1 MYFYVARQPILDAEK
16 QLFGYELLFRD
27 GVDNVFPDID
37 ENEATTR
44 LIEGSQFNLGLEHL
58 TGNKPA
64 FINFTL
70 DTILKNYPTML
81 PPEKIV
87 VEILET
93 VTPSKKLLAA
103 VKNLHEQGYVLA
115 LDDYEHKPV
124 WRHFYPY
131 IEFIKIDLR
140 AMSLEE
146 VKQVMLDVREFKHI
160 KFLAEKVETL
170 EEFEQCKALGFTYF
184 QGYFFFKPEIVKT
197 KNLSPNQL
205 ILAEL
210 LAETSSEHIDLAKVT
225 QIFERDINLAYKL
238 LRYSNSSIFKRRGD
252 ISTIKQAIVSLGQ
265 YELKKFL
272 SLLFT
277 ASVNNGKPQELLK
290 LSMVRA
296 RFCEKLADSDKVCD
310 SSMAFLTGMLSLI
323 DAILDE
329 DIKTLMEK
337 LPLSIEI
344 KNALVDNQGQL
355 ATFLQ
360 LAKSYERGQWEQEL
374 ELEES
379 LNLSGEQ
386 VPNIYTESITWANN
400 QIASISYENEEN
412 EDNSMIKKEP

>member
-27 GVDNVFPDID
+27 GVDNVFPDVD

-44 LIEGSQFNLGLEHL
+44 LIEGSQFNLGLGNL
-58 TGNKPA
+58 TGDKPA

-81 PPEKIV
+81 PPETTV

-103 VKNLHEQGYVLA
+103 VKKLHEQGYVLA

-131 IEFIKIDLR
+131 IDFIKIDLR
-140 AMSLEE
+140 AMPFQEIE
-146 VKQVMLDVREFKHI
+146 QVMVDIAEFKHI
-160 KFLAEKVETL
+160 KFLAEKVETV
-170 EEFEQCKALGFTYF
+170 EEFEQCKKLGFTYF
-184 QGYFFFKPEIVKT
+184 QGYYFFKPEMVKT
-197 KNLSPNQL
+197 KKLSPSQL
-205 ILAEL
+205 VLSEL
-210 LAETSSEHIDLAKVT
+210 LAETSSENIDLPKVT

-238 LRYSNSSIFKRRGD
+238 LRYSNSPIFKRRAD

-265 YELKKFL
+265 SELKKFL

-277 ASVNNGKPQELLK
+277 ASASNEKPQELLR
-290 LSMVRA
+290 LAMVRA
-296 RFCEKLADSDKVCD
+296 RFCEQLAELDKNCD
-310 SSMAFLTGMLSLI
+310 VSMAFLTGMLSLI

-329 DIKTLMEK
+329 DIKTVMEE
-337 LPLSIEI
+337 LPLSVEI
-344 KNALVDNQGQL
+344 KEALVDNKGKL

-360 LAKSYERGQWEQEL
+360 LAKSYEHGLWEQESQL
-374 ELEES
+374 ETS

-386 VPNIYTESITWANN
+386 VPNIYADAIAWANN
-400 QIASISYENEEN
+400 QIASISYHNDDDSDDEEI
-412 EDNSMIKKEP
+412 S

>member
-1 MYFYVARQPILDAEK
+1 MYFYVARQPILDVEK

-27 GVDNVFPDID
+27 GVDNVFPDVD

-44 LIEGSQFNLGLEHL
+44 IIEGSQFTLGLEHL
-58 TGNKPA
+58 TDEKPA

-81 PPEKIV
+81 PPETTV

-103 VKNLHEQGYVLA
+103 VKKLHEQDYVLA

-124 WRHFYPY
+124 WRHFFPY
-131 IEFIKIDLR
+131 ISIIKIDLR
-140 AMSLEE
+140 AMPFEE
-146 VKQVMLDVREFKHI
+146 IEQVMQDLAEFKHI

-170 EEFEQCKALGFTYF
+170 AEFERCKEFGFTYF
-184 QGYFFFKPEIVKT
+184 QGYFFSRPEMVKT
-197 KNLSPNQL
+197 KTLTPSQL
-205 ILAEL
+205 VLTEL
-210 LAETSSEHIDLAKVT
+210 LAETSSESVDLPKIT

-238 LRYSNSSIFKRRGD
+238 LRYSNSSIFKRRAD

-277 ASVNNGKPQELLK
+277 ASVSNGKPQELLR
-290 LSMVRA
+290 LGMVRA
-296 RFCEKLADSDKVCD
+296 RFCEKLAELDKGCD
-310 SSMAFLTGMLSLI
+310 ASMAFLTGMLSLI

-329 DIKTLMEK
+329 DIKTVMEK

-344 KNALVDNQGQL
+344 KDALIDNKGKL

-360 LAKSYERGQWEQEL
+360 LAKTYERGLWEQEL
-374 ELEES
+374 ELEAS
-379 LNLSGEQ
+379 LDLSGEQ
-386 VPNIYTESITWANN
+386 VPNIYTDAITWANN
-400 QIASISYENEEN
+400 QIASISYNKEEI
-412 EDNSMIKKEP
+412 EG